1 MLLLFTGL
9 FLAGITDMAMGSPPP
24 PADPVNAGLPISLIS
39 YIDSWRENTPA
50 SAHGIMTP
58 PTDVD
63 WQGDVRHLEVGSRG
77 ALWLRFRLRLDG
89 SGGWLLTL
97 PTTAVENALL
107 LGPYDAAGHARA
119 APVRSGLDHPF
130 ASRPLGN
137 ERLVFPIRVSQPG
150 IYTFFLRLDSSVRL
164 TVDPE
169 LWRATDYLAE
179 RKHKTLF
186 DGICYGILLT
196 LLVYN
201 LVLAVAFRSRAY
213 LFYVLTC
220 ASALLT
226 LSTYNG
232 HAAHYLW
239 PETPWLIRQTYT
251 LAPALWLFFAALFA
265 RAFLSL
271 RDALPRADR
280 GVVFLAIAA
289 IAALFISLAGS
300 NTQAQALNELLAVGG
315 VLFISG
321 VALLLWRRGSERAL
335 WYLGAQ
341 GALFVSALLV
351 VLVNWGVVESP
362 FLLANGLQLGVC
374 AEMILFAVALSARI
388 NRVQIEK
395 EELDLRASHLA
406 IAAATDPL
414 TGVANRNG
422 LAHAAERLLQQPGA
436 HALLL
441 VDLDRFKAVNDQH
454 GHEAGDLALVETAR
468 RLERHVRASDM
479 IARTGGDEFVILLA
493 DRPERLQLDAMLTR
507 LCDALAQPIHYDG
520 RVLSISASVG
530 VAHYPE
536 AGDTL
541 QELQRA
547 ADRAMYEAKETGLAF
562 SYASSDRDYRTA

>member
-1 MLLLFTGL
+1 M
-9 FLAGITDMAMGSPPP
+9 
-24 PADPVNAGLPISLIS
+24 
-39 YIDSWRENTPA
+39 
-50 SAHGIMTP
+50 
-58 PTDVD
+58 
-63 WQGDVRHLEVGSRG
+63 
-77 ALWLRFRLRLDG
+77 
-89 SGGWLLTL
+89 
-97 PTTAVENALL
+97 
-107 LGPYDAAGHARA
+107 
-119 APVRSGLDHPF
+119 RSGLNHPY
-130 ASRPLGN
+130 ATRPLGN

-150 IYTFFLRLDSSVRL
+150 IHTFFLRLESSIRL

-179 RKHKTLF
+179 RKHKILF
-186 DGICYGILLT
+186 DGICYGILVT

-271 RDALPRADR
+271 RDALPQADR
-280 GVVFLAIAA
+280 GV
-289 IAALFISLAGS
+289 
-300 NTQAQALNELLAVGG
+300 
-315 VLFISG
+315 
-321 VALLLWRRGSERAL
+321 
-335 WYLGAQ
+335 
-341 GALFVSALLV
+341 LFVFTLLV
-351 VLVNWGVVESP
+351 VLVNWGVLESP
-362 FLLANGLQLGVC
+362 FLLANGLQLGVS
-374 AEMILFAVALSARI
+374 AEMIVFAVALSARI
-388 NRVQIEK
+388 NHVQNEK
-395 EELDLRASHLA
+395 AELDLRASHLA

-422 LAHAAERLLQQPGA
+422 LAHAAERLLQQTGH

-441 VDLDRFKAVNDQH
+441 VDLDRFKEVNDRH

-493 DRPERLQLDAMLTR
+493 DRPEHLPMKAMLTR
-507 LCDALAQPIHYDG
+507 LCDALAEPIHYDG
-520 RVLSISASVG
+520 RTLPISASVG
-530 VAHYPE
+530 VALYPE

-547 ADRAMYEAKETGLAF
+547 ADRAMYRAKESGVAF
-562 SYASSDRDYRTA
+562 TYAPGDSDYRPV